1 MTQRI
6 VDELPTEPSKLSQRE
21 KLLETLKAEQKE
33 DQKHLDSLT
42 QVLLDIRLQRYF
54 SEDRYDDI

>member
-21 KLLETLKAEQKE
+21 KLLETPKAEQKE